1 MPDAAALQ
9 MRENDMWEYLIIAVV
24 VLTAAFF
31 TGRYLWRETKE
42 GQCAHCN
49 CASKN
54 GDWKEL
60 VQIDIPDKSTK

>member
-1 MPDAAALQ
+1 ML
-9 MRENDMWEYLIIAVV
+9 EYVIIAVV
-24 VLTAAFF
+24 VLAAAFF

-54 GDWKEL
+54 GARKEL